1 MFYDDD
7 INITKRK
14 TITNGKPYDFF
25 IYDLMPIEKEFD
37 DTGKFGKGDT
47 VISKCKDF
55 KLLDYETG
63 KKLEVKIS
71 CSKRIDDAMIGLDP
85 KPSKKLF
92 RQCLK
97 ELEKRGLKRVKKK

>member
-37 DTGKFGKGDT
+37 ETKKFGKGDT
-47 VISKCKDF
+47 VISKCKEF
-55 KLLDYETG
+55 ILLDYETG
-63 KKLEVKIS
+63 KKLIKLLYTIVQNRPVKIQ
-71 CSKRIDDAMIGLDP
+71 P
-85 KPSKKLF
+85 W
-92 RQCLK
+92 
-97 ELEKRGLKRVKKK
+97 